1 MNSARPHGP
10 SNKLNKARDVG
21 YKFLA
26 NLSVH
31 GVPRILRSE
40 NLAVRLVWIVLI
52 LFSASYGLYNIT
64 NTVRDFYRFNTIT
77 NVEREQAYSMEFPAI
92 TICTKDF
99 TITRIIDATA
109 LTTPYAFF
117 NTSLSS
123 FVNDT
128 FKYKSSQFNASQD
141 LQFFKIPKLYANC
154 VRFMNQTN
162 VPSDNLLDSFSLLF
176 QLDLYK
182 QDPQNILIKSSLY
195 EYFEIYI
202 TNRNVNSFLQTSAL
216 SVETVSRTG
225 ALIKFVRAE
234 TETKLPGP
242 YNPCYTDVP
251 DIQVNC
257 IERCIVHKIA
267 EAYNCS
273 IPSYY
278 EISTLNRCVSYPDA
292 YLRTDIND
300 IPYEQYY
307 SKIHALTQEFNAACS
322 DMCPRECTFVKY
334 DSTVMYQGLQ
344 SYTFTLDF
352 SFQDFSSLVI
362 TQIPKFTSFSLLSSI
377 GGSFGLFIG
386 IRFLS
391 LVELLELFID
401 LFCVLYF

>member
-1 MNSARPHGP
+1 MNSARHHGP
-10 SNKLNKARDVG
+10 SNKLNKAKDVG

-52 LFSASYGLYNIT
+52 LFSASYGLFNIT
-64 NTVRDFYRFNTIT
+64 NSVQDFYRYHTIT
-77 NVEREQAYSMEFPAI
+77 NVVREHAYSMEFPAI

-99 TITRIIDATA
+99 IIFRITDATK
-109 LTTPYAFF
+109 TTPYAFF

-123 FVNDT
+123 FVSDT
-128 FKYKSSQFNASQD
+128 FKYKSSQFNTSQD
-141 LQFFKIPKLYANC
+141 LQFFKIPKLYGNC
-154 VRFMNQTN
+154 VRFINQTN
-162 VPSDNLLDSFSLLF
+162 VSSDNLLDSFSLLF
-176 QLDLYK
+176 YLDRYEE
-182 QDPQNILIKSSLY
+182 DSQNIFIKSTLY
-195 EYFEIYI
+195 EYFEIYV
-202 TNRNVNSFLQTSAL
+202 TNKNVNSFLQTSAI
-216 SVETVSRTG
+216 SVETSSLSG
-225 ALIKFVRAE
+225 ALVKFVKAE
-234 TETKLPGP
+234 IETKLPDP
-242 YNPCYTDVP
+242 YNPCYTEVP

-278 EISTLNRCVSYPDA
+278 EIKSLNRCVNYPGA

-307 SKIHALTQEFNAACS
+307 NKIHVLTQEFNAACS
-322 DMCPRECTFVKY
+322 EMCPKECTFVKY
-334 DSTVMYQGLQ
+334 DLTVTYQGLQ
-344 SYTFTLDF
+344 SYTFKFDF

-386 IRFLS
+386 VRFLS
-391 LVELLELFID
+391 LVEILELFID